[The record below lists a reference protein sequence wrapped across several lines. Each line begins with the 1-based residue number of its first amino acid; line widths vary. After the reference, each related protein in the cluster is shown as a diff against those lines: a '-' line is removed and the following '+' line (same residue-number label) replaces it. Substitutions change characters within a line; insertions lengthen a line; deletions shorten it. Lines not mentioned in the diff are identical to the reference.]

1 MKEVI
6 YENTHKD
13 TPAFQSWT

>member
-1 MKEVI
+1 MNEVI

-13 TPAFQSWT
+13 IPAFQSWT

>member
-1 MKEVI
+1 MNEVI

-13 TPAFQSWT
+13 IRAFQSWT